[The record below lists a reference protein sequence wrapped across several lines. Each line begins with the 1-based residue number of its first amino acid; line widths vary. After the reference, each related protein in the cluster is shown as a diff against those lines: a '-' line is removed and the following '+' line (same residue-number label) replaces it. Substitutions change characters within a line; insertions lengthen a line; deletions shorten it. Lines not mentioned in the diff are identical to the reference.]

1 MVSNHHLNSRELIK
15 PLTSLRFVFAFV
27 VFLSHLEFLSTSDSA
42 LSKSIY
48 SWFQIGRV
56 GVTFF
61 FVLSGFVMSLAYFER
76 QVGTREYLKNRMA
89 RIWPMHLFT
98 FCLSLPLIWL
108 SSGVI
113 LNSAFLP
120 NLLLIHSLFP
130 FQEFYFSYN
139 APSWSISTEA
149 FFYLAFPVFLKASR
163 SVERTRNKN
172 TVIKIYLTCITA
184 LVLVIPLGIAIIP
197 SHLQKAL
204 FYISPLTRIADFIL
218 GVCLFHLCRLTQ
230 QKNRILGLR
239 KSLIPSIAGIL
250 CFLSISVDSHLPQS
264 YTYSLSFWPA
274 VSLLI
279 TAGYIDSGSLSL
291 VLKNKIAVYLGKI
304 SFSFYLIHQLVLRYT
319 HHVDLFVTTHFDGVF
334 FLSDV
339 FLVGFTFSLSV
350 IVSIITY
357 EFIESPVYRYLR
369 N

>member
-1 MVSNHHLNSRELIK
+1 M
-15 PLTSLRFVFAFV
+15 
-27 VFLSHLEFLSTSDSA
+27 FLSHLKFLSTSDSA
-42 LSKSIY
+42 LSKSVY

-61 FVLSGFVMSLAYFER
+61 FVLSGFVLSLAYFER
-76 QVGTREYLKNRMA
+76 QVGTREYLKNRIA

-98 FCLSLPLIWL
+98 LCLSLPLIWL

-163 SVERTRNKN
+163 SVERTRSRS
-172 TVIKIYLTCITA
+172 TIIKIYLTCITA
-184 LVLVIPLGIAIIP
+184 LVLIIPLGIAIIP

-230 QKNRILGLR
+230 QKNRILGEE
-239 KSLIPSIAGIL
+239 
-250 CFLSISVDSHLPQS
+250 ISDSE
-264 YTYSLSFWPA
+264 YCRYFMCSLS
-274 VSLLI
+274 
-279 TAGYIDSGSLSL
+279 
-291 VLKNKIAVYLGKI
+291 
-304 SFSFYLIHQLVLRYT
+304 HC
-319 HHVDLFVTTHFDGVF
+319 
-334 FLSDV
+334 
-339 FLVGFTFSLSV
+339 
-350 IVSIITY
+350 
-357 EFIESPVYRYLR
+357 
-369 N
+369 